1 MEYLL
6 MLRTAH
12 ALGPDVRDNH
22 AASASA
28 ARDSWQALGAAAAI
42 IIFGQ
47 LASTFFS
54 YFFANLGFLLQ
65 FMAVHTNQTQVLM
78 SKGRLNRADRAG
90 QIEQGRWSMAG

>member
-1 MEYLL
+1 MEYML

-47 LASTFFS
+47 LATTFCES
-54 YFFANLGFLLQ
+54 WLPS
-65 FMAVHTNQTQVLM
+65 AVHGGAYKPNSSLYV
-78 SKGRLNRADRAG
+78 KG
-90 QIEQGRWSMAG
+90 QIEQGR